1 MNGTIFGIGPLE
13 IAVVAVLI
21 LVVLGPE
28 RLPGLMRDLGKM
40 TRSLRK
46 YYVAFSTE
54 LKREIE
60 PFRDDIQG
68 IKDAA
73 DGLREDLGA
82 IAQAADIRGII
93 TGTDAGTKA
102 ANEQT
107 IAPPATTIAT
117 PVAEI
122 ATASPSGNG
131 TAAVAVASAP
141 AVVIPPIV
149 RFDVPLEL
157 DEDSPWVQAFQP
169 PRADRLDEDNPWASV

>member
-28 RLPGLMRDLGKM
+28 RLPGLMRDLGRM

-60 PFRDDIQG
+60 PFRDDIRG

-73 DGLREDLGA
+73 QGLRDDLGA

-93 TGTDAGTKA
+93 NGSDAEKKA
-102 ANEQT
+102 TTEQS
-107 IAPPATTIAT
+107 IAPPAAT
-117 PVAEI
+117 AVAAVAEL
-122 ATASPSGNG
+122 ATAAPSGNG
-131 TAAVAVASAP
+131 STAAAMAP
-141 AVVIPPIV
+141 SVMPPIV

-169 PRADRLDEDNPWASV
+169 PRADRLDEDSPWASV